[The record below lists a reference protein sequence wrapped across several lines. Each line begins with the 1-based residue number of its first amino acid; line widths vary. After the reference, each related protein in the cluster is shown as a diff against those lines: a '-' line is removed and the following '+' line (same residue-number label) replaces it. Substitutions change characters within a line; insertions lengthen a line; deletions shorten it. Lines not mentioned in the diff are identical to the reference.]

1 MNVFLR
7 NESGL
12 LYSASAHRF
21 DGDWYIGGAR
31 VGNGTS
37 LTPTG
42 RIERLIGWGESD
54 GDGIVCETDYGVDVI
69 VPSKFSNLIS

>member
-7 NESGL
+7 NESGM
-12 LYSASAHRF
+12 LYGVDAHRF

-42 RIERLIGWGESD
+42 RTEQLVGWGESD
-54 GDGIVCETDYGVDVI
+54 GEGVVCVNDYGVEVI
-69 VPSKFSNLIS
+69 VPHKFAHLVA